1 MQGLISEVQVDSFN
15 LPVYVASPKEM
26 TQLVE
31 RNGCFSIERMIITQP
46 WVRVD
51 DLSGQACTMHLR
63 AGMEGI
69 ISKHFGTEI
78 IDELFDRYCKKHGEF
93 IGLLE
98 SKCNGNQLFIVLKR
112 NMMRLWKHT

>member
-1 MQGLISEVQVDSFN
+1 MPI
-15 LPVYVASPKEM
+15 YVASPKEM

-31 RNGCFSIERMIITQP
+31 RNECFSIERMEIIQP
-46 WVRVD
+46 WARAG
-51 DLSGQACTMHLR
+51 DLSSQAFTMHLR
-63 AGMEGI
+63 AAMEGI

-98 SKCNGNQLFIVLKR
+98 SKCNEGNQLFIVLKR
-112 NMMRLWKHT
+112 I

>member
-1 MQGLISEVQVDSFN
+1 MDSFN

-31 RNGCFSIERMIITQP
+31 RNGCFSIERMKITQP

-69 ISKHFGTEI
+69 ISKHLGTEI

-93 IGLLE
+93 IDLLE

-112 NMMRLWKHT
+112 I

>member
-1 MQGLISEVQVDSFN
+1 MPI
-15 LPVYVASPKEM
+15 YVASPKEM
-26 TQLVE
+26 TLLVE
-31 RNGCFSIERMIITQP
+31 RNGCFSFERMEITQP
-46 WVRVD
+46 WARVD

-78 IDELFDRYCKKHGEF
+78 IDELFDRYCKKHGEI

-98 SKCNGNQLFIVLKR
+98 SKLNEGNQLFIVLKR
-112 NMMRLWKHT
+112 I

>member
-31 RNGCFSIERMIITQP
+31 RNGSFSIERMDITQP
-46 WVRVD
+46 WARVD

-63 AGMEGI
+63 VGMEGI
-69 ISKHFGTEI
+69 IRKHFGTEI
-78 IDELFDRYCKKHGEF
+78 IDELFDRRCKKHGEF

-98 SKCNGNQLFIVLKR
+98 SKRNGNQLFIVLKR
-112 NMMRLWKHT
+112 I